1 MATVLLQPEFA
12 RRHTAGERLI
22 EIEANTC
29 QALIE
34 RMEERFPGFAN
45 AITTGAAVAID
56 GQIYPDPLQQT
67 LRPDSEVCFL
77 PALEG
82 G

>member
-12 RRHTAGERLI
+12 RRNTAGQRLV
-22 EIEANTC
+22 EVDADTC

-34 RMEERFPGFAN
+34 RMDERFPGFAD
-45 AITTGAAVAID
+45 AIATGVAVAID
-56 GQIYPDPLQQT
+56 GQIYPDPLQQD

>member
-12 RRHTAGERLI
+12 RRHTGGERIL
-22 EIEANTC
+22 EVEATTC

-34 RMEERFPGFAN
+34 LLDERYPGFAE
-45 AITTGAAVAID
+45 AVAKGVAVAID
-56 GQIYPDPLQQT
+56 GQIYPDPLVQA
-67 LRPDSEVCFL
+67 LRADSEVCFL

>member
-12 RRHTAGERLI
+12 RRHTSGERII
-22 EIEANTC
+22 EVEATTC
-29 QALIE
+29 QALIDLLDE
-34 RMEERFPGFAN
+34 RHPGFAD
-45 AITTGAAVAID
+45 AIAKGVVVAID
-56 GQIYPDPLQQT
+56 GQIYPDPLLQA
-67 LRPDSEVCFL
+67 LKAGSEVCFL

>member
-12 RRHTAGERLI
+12 RRHTAGERLL
-22 EIEANTC
+22 EIEADTC
-29 QALIE
+29 QTLVE
-34 RMEERFPGFAN
+34 RMDERFPGFSE
-45 AITTGAAVAID
+45 AIATGVAVAID
-56 GQIYPDPLQQT
+56 GQIYPNPLLER